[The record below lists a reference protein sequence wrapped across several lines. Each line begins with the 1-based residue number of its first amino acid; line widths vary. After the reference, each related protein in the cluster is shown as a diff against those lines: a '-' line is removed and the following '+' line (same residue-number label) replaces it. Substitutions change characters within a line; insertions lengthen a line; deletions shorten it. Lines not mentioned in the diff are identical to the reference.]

1 MAEFR
6 QQYLDV
12 LQGYG
17 VDPASLRGAT
27 DAQLKRI
34 LKQAQQAPDIGGE
47 MASGTAGASQAA
59 KEVIGG
65 TTPVKPLEELLAE
78 AHTGPPMAAQPD
90 GRIRPIR
97 TNNAGDLRA
106 PDEATGR
113 RWWGKHGFVGL
124 DDDGFAIF
132 KTPEGGVAAL
142 EQQVRIDQGRNQT
155 QAEFIDKYVG
165 ASVDPKGAANAQ
177 INIPQFTGASPDTA
191 LADIDRDVL
200 VRAITRS
207 EGGQDSL
214 KHFGLNRGNFLAL
227 DRAQGQAGQR
237 QEADSLIG
245 KSSADTDLPMSYETP
260 EALPRGLRIQG
271 DITGQQPEGDPDRP
285 SMKPIPGWKP
295 TGELVAEQHTMP
307 GARTAA
313 AGATDLPTS
322 KAAVQPLPVDAR
334 IAEKKEAAR
343 LAQRPKAEI
352 APGHT
357 ITLEDAPENLL
368 KTVGKSQRRHPLD
381 IKIEVED
388 PFGARAELG
397 GGTTAAEREF
407 VARNTLMQDVKNQR
421 QAGTPMTT
429 FTPNPWSSEP
439 VDPSVADM
447 EGELTG
453 AEKEQYLLGTGGTQ
467 QEIQEAVR
475 TGQMPSGERTIQS
488 QQKQQE
494 AAKMRPSM
502 MQAEGIRG
510 DRTAGIGGLP
520 AGAVEQPEEAQQP
533 GLLGRLGGMIKDN
546 PEVAAQIAQAAGGLM
561 SNIASGRAERK
572 AGKETEGR
580 VARANLIS
588 ALTGGKARPQVT
600 AAQADEGGLLSRLGQ
615 ITTAGGKIATGEM
628 ERRRAEDVEERGIGL
643 KERQVDTMDRRL
655 DIMQDKI
662 NKDYQADLEA
672 ANAELAKATGASY
685 ERVQGGIENLNK
697 ATKIYEGGGY
707 LDPTQGHKNLY
718 GQMRVLW
725 SDYDDDATPAN
736 VAAIFQVYQRFFD
749 PATVREGDLR
759 ILQEA
764 EGTFRQLQ
772 AKAERLVGAGGS
784 LSSDTVEEMKRIT
797 DKVHDLQVTK
807 AKDDV
812 NAYIDV
818 AIAPQDRDA
827 TMQYYDKVFTL
838 PPLLGAGGAT
848 ELTEALQSGE
858 IILD

>member
-78 AHTGPPMAAQPD
+78 AHTSPPITAQPD
-90 GRIRPIR
+90 RRIRAIR

-155 QAEFIDKYVG
+155 QAEFIGKFVG
-165 ASVDPKGAANAQ
+165 AEDDPEGYANALR
-177 INIPQFTGASPDTA
+177 NIPQFTGASPDTA

-207 EGGQDSL
+207 EGGKDSL

-313 AGATDLPTS
+313 AGAANLPMS
-322 KAAVQPLPVDAR
+322 EAAVQPLPVDAR
-334 IAEKKEAAR
+334 IAEKKKAAR

-368 KTVGKSQRRHPLD
+368 KTVGKSQRGQPLD
-381 IKIEVED
+381 IGIEVED

-397 GGTTAAEREF
+397 GDATAAEREF

-421 QAGTPMTT
+421 QAGTPMTE
-429 FTPNPWSSEP
+429 FRPNPWSSEP

-488 QQKQQE
+488 QQKQQK
-494 AAKMRPSM
+494 AATMRPSM

-520 AGAVEQPEEAQQP
+520 EGAVEQPDMPTMPEAQRP

-561 SNIASGRAERK
+561 SNIASGRAERE
-572 AGKETEGR
+572 AGRETEGR

-588 ALTGGKARPQVT
+588 ALTGGKTRPQVT

-615 ITTAGGKIATGEM
+615 ITTAGGRIASGEM
-628 ERRRAEDVEERGIGL
+628 ARRKAEGVQERELAAKELNAQSQDDYRKAMVGIS
-643 KERQVDTMDRRL
+643 ERQLDVDSQKNAAKFVTDYMKT
-655 DIMQDKI
+655 MQD
-662 NKDYQADLEA
+662 QAKESRLPIKQIETVSSQFGTLRKLDDLENFIVGA
-672 ANAELAKATGASY
+672 DFSALEMGPLSLDEPSQFIFGKDPRVAEGKIQGLIMEIAESVPGVLTEQDQKRLEKILFTMNDRPSTAVDIADAFRQAKVEGLGAQLDGY
-685 ERVQGGIENLNK
+685 EHQGGYDVSYFRGQLDDY
-697 ATKIYEGGGY
+697 TKGRGTEGFISALTQDELDLGY
-707 LDPTQGHKNLY
+707 K
-718 GQMRVLW
+718 
-725 SDYDDDATPAN
+725 
-736 VAAIFQVYQRFFD
+736 
-749 PATVREGDLR
+749 
-759 ILQEA
+759 
-764 EGTFRQLQ
+764 
-772 AKAERLVGAGGS
+772 
-784 LSSDTVEEMKRIT
+784 
-797 DKVHDLQVTK
+797 
-807 AKDDV
+807 
-812 NAYIDV
+812 
-818 AIAPQDRDA
+818 
-827 TMQYYDKVFTL
+827 
-838 PPLLGAGGAT
+838 
-848 ELTEALQSGE
+848 
-858 IILD
+858 